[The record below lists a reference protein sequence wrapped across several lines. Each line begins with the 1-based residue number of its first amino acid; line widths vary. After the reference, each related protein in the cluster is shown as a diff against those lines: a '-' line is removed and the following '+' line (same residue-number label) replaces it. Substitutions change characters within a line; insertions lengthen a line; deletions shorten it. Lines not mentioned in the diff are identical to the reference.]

1 MRQVVRFLLEVILCS
16 FGEGWVSMVEMHT
29 LVAVGMRRGVVALAC
44 AAAVVSFSGGTGSAQ
59 TAKGGA
65 KVSSAKANK
74 PVSGKQA
81 VAMIEALPDVKKWS
95 AAIKKLNTPKN
106 TAHVELDRTEGGE
119 HIVHVYEMVMDTPD
133 EGHTATFNWYHVNIK
148 TGKISKEF

>member
-1 MRQVVRFLLEVILCS
+1 MIDIRA
-16 FGEGWVSMVEMHT
+16 
-29 LVAVGMRRGVVALAC
+29 LVASGMRRGAVALVC
-44 AAAVVSFSGGTGSAQ
+44 FAVAVSVCDVPGGAQ
-59 TAKGGA
+59 TAKGKKPGA
-65 KVSSAKANK
+65 GATARG
-74 PVSGKQA
+74 PVSAKQA
-81 VAMIEALPDVKKWS
+81 VAMIEALPDVKKWA

-119 HIVHVYEMVMDTPD
+119 HIVHVFEMVMDTPD